1 MSDKNYSIDDILG
14 EYKPSGSSG
23 DSLDDILNS
32 YPATRSYDSDLAEI
46 LDRPEDALSVSGFNI
61 SSPESYPS
69 VEEIKKK
76 AANITLV
83 PDEELSEEDR
93 KKKSK
98 QISYEIMS
106 GDYERKNVPDD
117 LKTSIELEAE
127 RIDREERAAAE
138 AASAEFSETSLPTD
152 HKKDKKRKKV
162 RPKPIKKSYGLDLL
176 GDIKGVH
183 SSFDDADDDFEKK
196 YGNMPL
202 ITEEERDELIGEE
215 HKLPED
221 LFFEPES
228 GHSLSEKMELDEYT
242 EKYSGDKEP
251 SAEAPLPVPEPPKT
265 EKKPAPGPF
274 DKYSDL
280 EYDLE
285 NILKQYET
293 KEKKVNA
300 DTSPFRNFSG
310 IFNKLIAKDEDGV
323 NELASQ
329 KVHRTPDVK
338 PISRKQIG
346 DISLDLSDKVLQD
359 TSSFTV
365 SDAEADKLTQL
376 KASRSQKVRDFKLE
390 GSEDDEPE
398 EEVYIEED
406 SEPSDVIDDF
416 HSLNDAPSI
425 ANHIEMQKN
434 NLIVRLL
441 VLIACF
447 AVTVYAAVANDYAMP
462 VLKNLTLIDKRLHP
476 DTFLF
481 INTIIGVL
489 AGIVC
494 SQTIS
499 SGLSKLFALKADCD
513 SLSALALLSSVITS
527 CVSIAYTNVIR
538 GSFACVYVPVAIGAL
553 VFNTIGK
560 LLIITRTQR
569 SFNNISGESDHYAL
583 FMMKEDNERAV
594 NFTRGAI
601 SDLPNLAGMRKT
613 EVITNFLKTSYSS
626 DSTDSFCKRMTPF
639 IVGSG
644 ALIGVIAGLMARV
657 EHGSLGALCIGLSAF
672 SAVCAACACFPMML
686 VVNMPM
692 NDLSK
697 KCAQNQGAVIG
708 FDSIDEFSG
717 TNSVL
722 CDAAQLFPAGS
733 IKLMNIKSFFNTSMD
748 EAILQAASLTHQSGS
763 ILDNMFYEIIC
774 GKTEMLDHVESYLYE
789 DSMGLCGWINNKRVL
804 LGNRDL
810 MINHSIEGLPSAVKE
825 QEYTKN
831 NRIAVYLSISGQ
843 LSAMFIIELVP
854 AYQIADTLKA
864 LEKKNVSV
872 MLRSVDSMLSVNTL
886 CDLFDVSPSLFRLIP
901 FRYHSDYNETVDFT
915 PSTDAT
921 LACTGRF
928 PVFAQLILG
937 VKNLRTVISVG
948 LASQVAEILIG
959 ILMVLFMV
967 LIKDMSNLS
976 VTFIL
981 MYNLIFTAVYCVI
994 QKILKI

>member
-1 MSDKNYSIDDILG
+1 MSDKNYSLDDILG

-23 DSLDDILNS
+23 DSLDDILSS
-32 YPATRSYDSDLAEI
+32 YPATKSYDSELAQI
-46 LDRPEDALSVSGFNI
+46 LDRPDDALSVSDFNI
-61 SSPESYPS
+61 STPANYPS
-69 VEEIKKK
+69 PEEIKKK
-76 AANITLV
+76 AENITLV

-127 RIDREERAAAE
+127 RLEREEQA
-138 AASAEFSETSLPTD
+138 
-152 HKKDKKRKKV
+152 KKEEKKRKKV
-162 RPKPIKKSYGLDLL
+162 RPKPVKKSYGLDLL

-183 SSFDDADDDFEKK
+183 STFDDDDDEFEKK
-196 YGNMPL
+196 YGNTPL
-202 ITEEERDELIGEE
+202 FTDEERDELIGEE
-215 HKLPED
+215 HKLPDD
-221 LFFEPES
+221 LTFEPDS
-228 GHSLSEKMELDEYT
+228 GHSLSEKMELLEY
-242 EKYSGDKEP
+242 EDKYLDYKPNEEP
-251 SAEAPLPVPEPPKT
+251 VRPQPVKT
-265 EKKPAPGPF
+265 EKPVPGPF

-293 KEKKVNA
+293 KEKKVSS
-300 DTSPFRNFSG
+300 DTSPLRNFSG
-310 IFNKLIAKDEDGV
+310 IFNKLIAKDDDGV
-323 NELASQ
+323 GELGSQ
-329 KVHRTPDVK
+329 KVHRTPEVK

-359 TSSFTV
+359 TSSFKV
-365 SDAEADKLTQL
+365 SGSDADKISQL

-390 GSEDDEPE
+390 GSEDEPE

-406 SEPSDVIDDF
+406 PDTPEVIDDF
-416 HSLNDAPSI
+416 RSLNDAPSI
-425 ANHIEMQKN
+425 ANHIEMQRKK
-434 NLIVRLL
+434 LLVRLFALIGCL
-441 VLIACF
+441 VL
-447 AVTVYAAVANDYAMP
+447 TGLAAFANDFEELMMP
-462 VLKNLTLIDKRLHP
+462 LLKNLTFIDKRLHP

-481 INTIIGVL
+481 INTIIGVI

-499 SGLSKLFALKADCD
+499 SGLTKLSQLKADCD
-513 SLSALALLSSVITS
+513 SISSLALLTSVVTS
-527 CVSIAYTNVIR
+527 CVSISYTNVIR
-538 GSFACVYVPVAIGAL
+538 GSYACVYIPVAIGSL
-553 VFNTIGK
+553 VINTIGK
-560 LLIITRTQR
+560 LFIIERTRR
-569 SFNNISGESDHYAL
+569 SFANISGENEHYAL

-601 SDLPNLAGMRKT
+601 TDLPNLAGMRKT
-613 EVITNFLKTSYSS
+613 EVITNFLRNSYSS
-626 DSTDSFCKRMTPF
+626 DSTDSFCKRMAPF

-644 ALIGVIAGLMARV
+644 LIIGILAGLMAKT

-672 SAVCAACACFPMML
+672 SAVCAACACFPIML
-686 VVNMPM
+686 VVNLPM
-692 NDLSK
+692 NALSK
-697 KCAQNQGAVIG
+697 RCAQKQGAVIG

-722 CDAAQLFPAGS
+722 VDAAQLFPAGS

-854 AYQIADTLKA
+854 AYQIAETLKA
-864 LEKKNVSV
+864 LEKRNVAV

-886 CDLFDVSPSLFRLIP
+886 CDLFDVSPSMFRLIP

-915 PSTDAT
+915 ASSDAT

-928 PVFAQLILG
+928 SAFAELILG
-937 VKNLRTVISVG
+937 VKKLHSVISIG
-948 LASQVAEILIG
+948 LASQVAEILVG
-959 ILMVLFMV
+959 ILLVLFMV
-967 LIKDMSNLS
+967 LIKNMQELS
-976 VTFIL
+976 VTFMM
-981 MYNLIFTAVYCVI
+981 MYNLIFTAVYLIFVTVVYGMNPRD
-994 QKILKI
+994 QFDK